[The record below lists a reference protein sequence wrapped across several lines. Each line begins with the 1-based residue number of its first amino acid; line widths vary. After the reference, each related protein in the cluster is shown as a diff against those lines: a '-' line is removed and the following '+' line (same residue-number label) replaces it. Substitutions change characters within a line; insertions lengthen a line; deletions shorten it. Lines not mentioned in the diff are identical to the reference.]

1 MYLFYLWGGGHS
13 EHLRESEEGVRCP
26 RTTVIAG
33 CESPSGSSAS
43 VLDSWPI
50 SPNDP
55 PTPRKGFEILASRAG
70 ESSATEGTR
79 CSCEALE
86 FFPSTHPRRL
96 TLPVP
101 PADPTP
107 LQATQ
112 GFMVRPCFKISHK
125 ENRCLWTGKMLSEQI
140 TCCMRVKT
148 RV

>member
-1 MYLFYLWGGGHS
+1 MYLFYLWWGGGHS
-13 EHLRESEEGVRCP
+13 EHLRGSEEGVRCP

-112 GFMVRPCFKISHK
+112 GFRHTSSAQTCMHFKKKSVVAK
-125 ENRCLWTGKMLSEQI
+125 ENIQ
-140 TCCMRVKT
+140 V
-148 RV
+148 